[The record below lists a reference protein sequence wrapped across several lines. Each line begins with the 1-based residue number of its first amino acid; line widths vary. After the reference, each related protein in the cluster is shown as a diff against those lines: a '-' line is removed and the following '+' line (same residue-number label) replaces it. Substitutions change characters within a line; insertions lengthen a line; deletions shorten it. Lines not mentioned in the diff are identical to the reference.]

1 MDPLCERLRSVEQRI
16 REACLRFD
24 RDPDSV
30 SLLAVSKTR
39 PAGDVRTARACGQR
53 LFGENY
59 VQEAV
64 EKVRALDDLDL
75 QWHFIGRIQ
84 SNKTR
89 TIASHFDWVHSID
102 SARHARRL
110 GEQRP
115 AGLAPINACLQV
127 NLDAEATKGGLAEGD
142 IESALEQIAG
152 VEGLRIRGLMILPP
166 PTDDFEAQ
174 RRRFRRL
181 RELRDRLATRVLPLE
196 TLSMG
201 MTGDLEAA
209 IAEGSTLV
217 RVGTGIFGPRG

>member
-1 MDPLCERLRSVEQRI
+1 MDPLCERLQSVEQRI

-24 RDPDSV
+24 RHPGSV

-39 PAGDVRTARACGQR
+39 PAEEVRAARACGQR

-64 EKVRALDDLDL
+64 GKVRALGDLDL

-84 SNKTR
+84 GNKTG
-89 TIASHFDWVHSID
+89 TIASYFDWVHSID
-102 SARHARRL
+102 SLRHARRL
-110 GEQRP
+110 AGQRP
-115 AGLAPINACLQV
+115 PGLPPIDACLQV
-127 NLDAEATKGGLAEGD
+127 NLDAEATKGGVPESEV
-142 IESALEQIAG
+142 ESAVEQIAAL
-152 VEGLRIRGLMILPP
+152 EGLRLRGLMILPP
-166 PTDDFEAQ
+166 PADGLEAQ
-174 RRRFRRL
+174 RRPFRRL
-181 RELRDRLATRVLPLE
+181 RELRDRLATGALPLE

-217 RVGTGIFGPRG
+217 RVGTGVFGPRG